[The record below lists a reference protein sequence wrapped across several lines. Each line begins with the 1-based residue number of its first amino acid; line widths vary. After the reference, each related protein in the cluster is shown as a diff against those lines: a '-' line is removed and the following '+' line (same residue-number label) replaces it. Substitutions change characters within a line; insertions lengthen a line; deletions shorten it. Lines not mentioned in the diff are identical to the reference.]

1 MQVDLFGEPILSNPI
16 QPSSEADAPV
26 DLFGVAIN
34 QPTAVEKPKAVR
46 KAPTRLVI
54 DRKALW
60 SSSGYLP
67 GVKELD
73 EDDDLS
79 DALSTS
85 DTRSDNSTIERLEKA
100 LGMAPVIKDGKWQ
113 TDELGYQY
121 RRVGK
126 PFKGSRVFGKRGSMI
141 WELNRQFVLTSARDA
156 LEPVFTDPCCWLIIN
171 SVHVLAIRLR
181 MMDEDED
188 PCACLQAFLQVMTQH
203 DFIDNSRTGETIR
216 RLTKR
221 DQMREKRAAA
231 RKAKEE
237 KPVSNSLMRDMEN
250 DGFDCDE

>member
-1 MQVDLFGEPILSNPI
+1 NRNGRSRC
-16 QPSSEADAPV
+16 SE
-26 DLFGVAIN
+26 I
-34 QPTAVEKPKAVR
+34 
-46 KAPTRLVI
+46 
-54 DRKALW
+54 
-60 SSSGYLP
+60 
-67 GVKELD
+67 
-73 EDDDLS
+73 
-79 DALSTS
+79 
-85 DTRSDNSTIERLEKA
+85 RS
-100 LGMAPVIKDGKWQ
+100 KWQ

-188 PCACLQAFLQVMTQH
+188 PYACLQAFLQVMTQH